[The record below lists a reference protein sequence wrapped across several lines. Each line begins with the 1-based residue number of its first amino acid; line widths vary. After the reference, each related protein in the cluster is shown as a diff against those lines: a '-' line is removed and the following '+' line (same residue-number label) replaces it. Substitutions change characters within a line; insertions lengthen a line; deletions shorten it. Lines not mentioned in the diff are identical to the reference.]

1 MKVAIDKLS
10 NGMTWTFRPTSKG
23 ATRLMR
29 KLFKGAL
36 WSGNGTYMFVE
47 HRYEVEVAE
56 RLVEQGV
63 SLVRESDGAKL
74 RVAGGC
80 FVLEETLQDVLR
92 DIEETS
98 AADHRSAAV
107 VVGEEPSN
115 V

>member
-1 MKVAIDKLS
+1 MKVSIDKLS

-47 HRYEVEVAE
+47 HRYELGAAM

-63 SLVRESDGAKL
+63 SLVRESDGAAL
-74 RVAGGC
+74 RLVGGR
-80 FVLEETLQDVLR
+80 FVLDAVLV
-92 DIEETS
+92 DALKQIEEE
-98 AADHRSAAV
+98 A
-107 VVGEEPSN
+107 SN
-115 V
+115 GR